1 MGKAKISGYQL
12 FVLIVLFEMGT
23 SLVISLG
30 IQAKQDAWL
39 AILLG
44 SLSGLVLFYIYYR
57 LYLYYP
63 DLILTDYLPKVYGN
77 LLGRFFGLLYIVYF
91 LYLSSRVLR
100 DFGEL
105 LLAFAYPETP
115 LFIIHALMVVAIIY
129 GVKRGIEVL
138 ARTGEI
144 FFLWLYL
151 LAIAGFVLVIVSG
164 LIDMNHLKPM
174 LEFGIKPILKVVY
187 TQTLYVPFGEM
198 IVFTMILPY
207 LNHPKKAKAICFSS
221 IALSGINLA
230 LAMAVNVSVLGA
242 DVNQRSPFPL
252 LSTIQEIKVASFLER
267 LDVFFMLALII
278 GSFFKISLYFYA
290 SVEGVASVFKIPDR
304 NRLVYP
310 LGVLLLLFSMAIASD
325 FTEHIK
331 EGLSIVPIYFH
342 LPMQVGLP
350 VLTIIIAFFKNR
362 KKAAKK
368 DEQMMPH
375 S

>member
-1 MGKAKISGYQL
+1 VEKAKIGGYQL

-44 SLSGLVLFYIYYR
+44 SILGLGLFYVYYR
-57 LYLYYP
+57 LYLFYP
-63 DLILTDYLPKVYGN
+63 DLILTDYLPEIYGKF
-77 LLGRFFGLLYIVYF
+77 LGRIFGILYIVYF

-115 LFIIHALMVVAIIY
+115 LFIIDALMVLAIVY
-129 GVKRGIEVL
+129 GVNKGIEVL

-144 FFLWLYL
+144 FFIGLYL
-151 LAIAGFVLVIVSG
+151 LAVAGFVLVIISG
-164 LIDMNHLKPM
+164 LVDVNHLKPM
-174 LEFGIKPILKVVY
+174 LEYGIMPVIKVAL
-187 TQTLYVPFGEM
+187 TQTMYVPFGEA
-198 IVFTMILPY
+198 IVFSMILPY
-207 LNHPKKAKAICFSS
+207 LNNRKKVKVICFSS

-242 DVNQRSPFPL
+242 DVTERSPFPL

-290 SVEGVASVFKIPDR
+290 TIEGVSSVFKISDR
-304 NRLVYP
+304 KKMVYP
-310 LGVLLLLFSMAIASD
+310 LGVLLLLFSLAIAND

-331 EGLSIVPIYFH
+331 EGLFLVPIYLH
-342 LPMQVGLP
+342 LPLQVGLP
-350 VLTIIIAFFKNR
+350 ILSLVIAYIKNR
-362 KKAAKK
+362 KKTAQKR
-368 DEQMMPH
+368 QMITN